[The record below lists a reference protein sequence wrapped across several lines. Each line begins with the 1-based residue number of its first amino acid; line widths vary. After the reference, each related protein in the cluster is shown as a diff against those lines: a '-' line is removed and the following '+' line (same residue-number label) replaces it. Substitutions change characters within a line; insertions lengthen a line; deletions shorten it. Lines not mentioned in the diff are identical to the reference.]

1 MPNRQHDLILKTE
14 ELPKWEDKI
23 SSHETH
29 WNKVHQWESNFFFK
43 LECNFIRT
51 SREYINYYESWFGWR
66 GSGMVL
72 FFYLTRF
79 YEDNYISR
87 FLKQS

>member
-29 WNKVHQWESNFFFK
+29 WNKVHQWESNFFLNWNVIS
-43 LECNFIRT
+43 LELLENTSTITSLDLDEGEVAWFYFFI
-51 SREYINYYESWFGWR
+51 
-66 GSGMVL
+66 
-72 FFYLTRF
+72 
-79 YEDNYISR
+79 
-87 FLKQS
+87 